1 MKKLSRILIANRG
14 EIALRILRACHEL
27 DIETVI
33 VYSEADRGASYLDF
47 ASESVCIGPGPSRQS
62 YLEIPRIIST
72 AEIMDVDAIHPG
84 YGFLAENVQFAEI
97 CRSCHIE
104 FIGPGVE
111 AIRLLGDKGKAR
123 ELAASVGVPLVPG
136 SAGIL
141 ESESEALEVAR
152 EIGYPVMIKA
162 VAGGGG
168 RGMRVAHN
176 DVSLGSGYSQAR
188 VEAEASFNN
197 SDVYLEKFVENPRHV
212 EIQVLADQHGEVVHL
227 GERDCS
233 LQRRHQK
240 LIEESPSP
248 GLPPQVRQ
256 EMGEFAKKLVRASSY
271 HNAGTVE
278 FLLDRDSNFYFIE
291 VNTRIQVE
299 HPVTEMVT
307 GIDLIKEQI
316 RIASGE
322 PLGYTQDDVRFN
334 GVAIECRI
342 NAEDPNDNFRP
353 SPGLVTVFRP
363 PGGFGVRVDSHVHSG
378 YRVPPDYD
386 SMIAKL
392 IVHQGNRADA
402 IACMRRALDEF
413 KIEGIATTIP
423 LAQEIFRHF
432 HFKAGKVN
440 TGFIEEYFV
449 G

>member
-1 MKKLSRILIANRG
+1 VKKFSRILVANRG
-14 EIALRILRACHEL
+14 EIALRILRACKEL
-27 DIETVI
+27 DIETVA
-33 VYSEADRGASYLDF
+33 VFSEADRGASYLDL
-47 ASESVCIGPGPSRQS
+47 ADHAVCIGPGPSRQS
-62 YLEIPRIIST
+62 YLEIPRIISA

-97 CRSCHIE
+97 CQSCHIE

-111 AIRLLGDKGKAR
+111 AIRMLGDKGRAR
-123 ELAASVGVPLVPG
+123 DLATSAGVPRVPG
-136 SAGIL
+136 SAGTL
-141 ESESEALEVAR
+141 ANESEALEVAR
-152 EIGYPVMIKA
+152 EIGYPVIVKA

-176 DVSLGSGYSQAR
+176 DISLASGYSQAR
-188 VEAEASFNN
+188 AEAGAAFNN
-197 SDVYLEKFVENPRHV
+197 SEVYLEKFIEKPRHV
-212 EIQVLADQHGEVVHL
+212 EIQILADHHGTTVHL

-248 GLPPQVRQ
+248 GLPPETR
-256 EMGEFAKKLVRASSY
+256 EAMGEAAKSLARAAGY
-271 HNAGTVE
+271 TNAGTVE
-278 FLLDRDSNFYFIE
+278 FLVDREFNYYFIE

-316 RIASGE
+316 RIASGA
-322 PLGYTQDDVRFN
+322 PLGYTQDDIRFS

-342 NAEDPNDNFRP
+342 NAEDPADNFRP
-353 SPGLVTVFRP
+353 SPGKLTRFQP
-363 PGGFGVRVDSHVHSG
+363 PGGFGVRVDSHASSG
-378 YRVPPDYD
+378 YTVPPFYD

-392 IVHQGNRADA
+392 IVHQKTRAEA
-402 IACMRRALDEF
+402 ISCMRRALEEF
-413 KIEGIATTIP
+413 RVEGIATTIP
-423 LAQEIFRHF
+423 LAQEIFKHF
-432 HFKAGKVN
+432 HFLAGKVN